1 MNKRYYWLRLKDD
14 FFSSKRI
21 KKLRKLPGGDTY
33 TIIYLKLQLLSI
45 KSEGII
51 TYTGLEDSI
60 IDELALDLDE
70 TPEAVSVTLNFLL
83 ATGLAETNDN
93 VHYLLPYAL
102 ENTGSETASTI
113 RSRESRVRKKMLQ
126 CNASATPLQH
136 FCRAEKEI
144 EKEKEIE
151 IEIESE
157 ERKGKDKGKE
167 NPPEN
172 NSDRERD
179 LNSEQCLLI
188 LKERCGL

>member
-93 VHYLLPYAL
+93 VHYLLPYAI
-102 ENTGSETASTI
+102 ENTGSEGASAQ
-113 RSRESRVRKKMLQ
+113 RVRTHRKRKALQ
-126 CNASATPLQH
+126 CNADVTDMKRL
-136 FCRAEKEI
+136 CNGEKEI
-144 EKEKEIE
+144 EKEIE
-151 IEIESE
+151 IEIE

-167 NPPEN
+167 NPPGID
-172 NSDRERD
+172 SDRERD
-179 LNSEQCLLI
+179 LNSEQCLSI
-188 LKERCGL
+188 LKDRCGL

>member
-93 VHYLLPYAL
+93 VHYLLPYAI
-102 ENTGSETASTI
+102 ENTGSEGASAQ
-113 RSRESRVRKKMLQ
+113 RVRTHRKRKTLQ
-126 CNASATPLQH
+126 CNADVTDMKRL
-136 FCRAEKEI
+136 CNGEKEI
-144 EKEKEIE
+144 EKEKQIE
-151 IEIESE
+151 IE

-167 NPPEN
+167 NPPGID
-172 NSDRERD
+172 SDSERD

-188 LKERCGL
+188 LKDRCGL